1 MNIARREN
9 RLGRSGHIH
18 WPGAAQERPVKRR
31 FFEKG
36 RCTGKSPPQGRRRSR
51 RDGRSPS
58 HRPEGGALRGGP
70 STLLKPRQ
78 KGRTAMTEAM
88 LTPWGEALDREH
100 PLPEYPRPQLRRNS
114 YLNLNGIWEYAIT
127 KTAEKPA
134 AMQGEIVVPFSPET
148 PLSGVGHILQPDEY
162 LWYRRS
168 VTLPEGFFRG
178 GRLLLHFG
186 AVDQCCTVWVDG
198 QEAGSHTGGYLPFAL
213 DVTELIEGDAFTLE
227 LRVTD
232 PTDTGSLSR
241 GKQRLKNTGIWYTP
255 QSGIWQTVWM
265 ECVPENYLRSLR
277 ITPKPE
283 ENAVHIRLEAD
294 DPAMAAVMIC
304 RDGGIIAEGQTDE
317 NGESTLTIPA
327 EELHLWSPEDP
338 FLYDVSIVL
347 PGGDRVESYF
357 GMRAFGIGKDEK
369 GLPRLLLNGKPY
381 FQNGLLDQGYWS
393 DGYYTAP
400 SDEALIHDIAEMKR
414 LGFNML
420 RKHIKVEPL
429 RWYYHCDRL
438 GMLVWQ
444 DMMNGGESYSP
455 LSIYVFSNLG
465 LRVKD
470 DRYRYFSRSDE
481 AGRTHYY
488 EELGQMIDLLYN
500 TVSLALWVPFNEG
513 WGQFDALKAAEF
525 IRKRDDTRPIDHA
538 SGWYDQGGGD
548 IKSIHWYFRPYHHKQ
563 PPKEQRPI
571 CLTEYG
577 GYNCA
582 VPGHCWG
589 EGAEFGY
596 KKIADPA
603 EFNRAFQKLMEEQ
616 IIPAKERGLAAAVYT
631 QVSDVEGERN
641 GLLTYDRKVCK
652 ANEAIFRAVNAK
664 LTGDA

>member
-1 MNIARREN
+1 M
-9 RLGRSGHIH
+9 
-18 WPGAAQERPVKRR
+18 
-31 FFEKG
+31 
-36 RCTGKSPPQGRRRSR
+36 T
-51 RDGRSPS
+51 
-58 HRPEGGALRGGP
+58 ALY
-70 STLLKPRQ
+70 
-78 KGRTAMTEAM
+78 
-88 LTPWGEALDREH
+88 TPWGEQLDRTC
-100 PLPEYPRPQLRRNS
+100 PLPEYPRPQLWRDS
-114 YLNLNGIWEYAIT
+114 YLCLNGLWDYTVEDGDEYSRRRSGKIL
-127 KTAEKPA
+127 
-134 AMQGEIVVPFSPET
+134 VPFSPET

-186 AVDQCCTVWVDG
+186 AVDQCCTVWVNG
-198 QEAGSHTGGYLPFAL
+198 RKAGSHTGGYLPFAL

-294 DPAMAAVMIC
+294 DPAMAAVTIC

-327 EELHLWSPEDP
+327 EELRLWSPEDP
-338 FLYDVSIVL
+338 VLYDVSIVL

-357 GMRAFGIGKDEK
+357 GMRSFGIGKDEK

>member
-1 MNIARREN
+1 
-9 RLGRSGHIH
+9 
-18 WPGAAQERPVKRR
+18 
-31 FFEKG
+31 
-36 RCTGKSPPQGRRRSR
+36 
-51 RDGRSPS
+51 
-58 HRPEGGALRGGP
+58 
-70 STLLKPRQ
+70 
-78 KGRTAMTEAM
+78 MTEAM

-186 AVDQCCTVWVDG
+186 AVDQRCTVWVNG
-198 QEAGSHTGGYLPFAL
+198 RKAGSHTGGYLPFAL

-232 PTDTGSLSR
+232 PTDTGFLSR

-294 DPAMAAVMIC
+294 DPAMAAVTIC

-327 EELHLWSPEDP
+327 EELRLWSPEEP
-338 FLYDVSIVL
+338 FLYDVAITL
-347 PGGDRVESYF
+347 AGGDKVESYF

-470 DRYRYFSRSDE
+470 DSYRYFSRSDE

>member
-1 MNIARREN
+1 MA
-9 RLGRSGHIH
+9 
-18 WPGAAQERPVKRR
+18 
-31 FFEKG
+31 
-36 RCTGKSPPQGRRRSR
+36 
-51 RDGRSPS
+51 
-58 HRPEGGALRGGP
+58 
-70 STLLKPRQ
+70 
-78 KGRTAMTEAM
+78 EAM

-186 AVDQCCTVWVDG
+186 AVDQRCTVWVNG

-294 DPAMAAVMIC
+294 DPAMAAVTIC

-327 EELHLWSPEDP
+327 EELRLWSPEDP
-338 FLYDVSIVL
+338 VLYDVSIVL

-357 GMRAFGIGKDEK
+357 GMRSFGIGKDEK

>member
-1 MNIARREN
+1 
-9 RLGRSGHIH
+9 
-18 WPGAAQERPVKRR
+18 
-31 FFEKG
+31 
-36 RCTGKSPPQGRRRSR
+36 
-51 RDGRSPS
+51 
-58 HRPEGGALRGGP
+58 
-70 STLLKPRQ
+70 
-78 KGRTAMTEAM
+78 MTEAM

-186 AVDQCCTVWVDG
+186 AVDQCCTVWVNG
-198 QEAGSHTGGYLPFAL
+198 QEAGSHTGGYLPFTL
-213 DVTELIEGDAFTLE
+213 ELTDLLPADTLTLE

-232 PTDTGSLSR
+232 PTDTGSFSR

-294 DPAMAAVMIC
+294 DPAMAAVTIC
-304 RDGGIIAEGQTDE
+304 RDGGIIAKGQTDE

-327 EELHLWSPEDP
+327 EELRLWSPENP
-338 FLYDVSIVL
+338 FLYDAAITL
-347 PGGDRVESYF
+347 AGGDKVESYF

>member
-1 MNIARREN
+1 
-9 RLGRSGHIH
+9 
-18 WPGAAQERPVKRR
+18 
-31 FFEKG
+31 
-36 RCTGKSPPQGRRRSR
+36 
-51 RDGRSPS
+51 
-58 HRPEGGALRGGP
+58 
-70 STLLKPRQ
+70 
-78 KGRTAMTEAM
+78 MTDAM

-100 PLPEYPRPQLRRNS
+100 PLPEYPRPQLARNS
-114 YLNLNGIWEYAIT
+114 YLNLNGVWQYAIT
-127 KTAEKPA
+127 KAPEMPT

-148 PLSGVGHILQPDEY
+148 PLSGVGHILQPDEC
-162 LWYRRS
+162 LWYRRTI
-168 VTLPEGFFRG
+168 TLPEGFFRG

-186 AVDQCCTVWVDG
+186 AVDQRCTVWVNG

-294 DPAMAAVMIC
+294 DPAMAAVTIC

-327 EELHLWSPEDP
+327 EELRLWSPEDP

-357 GMRAFGIGKDEK
+357 GMRSFGIGRDEK

>member
-1 MNIARREN
+1 
-9 RLGRSGHIH
+9 
-18 WPGAAQERPVKRR
+18 
-31 FFEKG
+31 
-36 RCTGKSPPQGRRRSR
+36 
-51 RDGRSPS
+51 
-58 HRPEGGALRGGP
+58 
-70 STLLKPRQ
+70 
-78 KGRTAMTEAM
+78 MTEAM

-186 AVDQCCTVWVDG
+186 AVDQCCTVWVNG

-294 DPAMAAVMIC
+294 DPAMAAVTIC

-327 EELHLWSPEDP
+327 EELRLWSPENP

-357 GMRAFGIGKDEK
+357 GMRSFGIGKDEK

-470 DRYRYFSRSDE
+470 DRYRYFSRSD
-481 AGRTHYY
+481 ARGRAHYM
-488 EELGQMIDLLYN
+488 EELGQLVELLYN
-500 TVSLALWVPFNEG
+500 TVSLAMWVPFNEG

>member
-1 MNIARREN
+1 
-9 RLGRSGHIH
+9 
-18 WPGAAQERPVKRR
+18 
-31 FFEKG
+31 
-36 RCTGKSPPQGRRRSR
+36 
-51 RDGRSPS
+51 
-58 HRPEGGALRGGP
+58 
-70 STLLKPRQ
+70 
-78 KGRTAMTEAM
+78 MTEAM

-148 PLSGVGHILQPDEY
+148 PLSGVGHILQLDEY

-186 AVDQCCTVWVDG
+186 AVDQCCTVWVNG

-294 DPAMAAVMIC
+294 DPAMAAVTIC
-304 RDGGIIAEGQTDE
+304 RDGGIIAEGQTNE

-327 EELHLWSPEDP
+327 EELRLWSPENP

>member
-1 MNIARREN
+1 
-9 RLGRSGHIH
+9 
-18 WPGAAQERPVKRR
+18 
-31 FFEKG
+31 
-36 RCTGKSPPQGRRRSR
+36 
-51 RDGRSPS
+51 
-58 HRPEGGALRGGP
+58 
-70 STLLKPRQ
+70 
-78 KGRTAMTEAM
+78 MTEAM

-186 AVDQCCTVWVDG
+186 AVDQCCTVWVNG

-294 DPAMAAVMIC
+294 DPAMAAVTIC

-327 EELHLWSPEDP
+327 EELRLWSPEEP

-616 IIPAKERGLAAAVYT
+616 LIPAKERGLAAAVYT

>member
-1 MNIARREN
+1 M
-9 RLGRSGHIH
+9 
-18 WPGAAQERPVKRR
+18 
-31 FFEKG
+31 
-36 RCTGKSPPQGRRRSR
+36 
-51 RDGRSPS
+51 S

-70 STLLKPRQ
+70 RTLLKPRQ
-78 KGRTAMTEAM
+78 KGGTAMTEAM

-294 DPAMAAVMIC
+294 DPAMAAVTIC

-327 EELHLWSPEDP
+327 EELRLWSPENP
-338 FLYDVSIVL
+338 FLYDAAITL
-347 PGGDRVESYF
+347 AGGDKVESYF

-652 ANEAIFRAVNAK
+652 ANEAIFRAMNAK

>member
-1 MNIARREN
+1 
-9 RLGRSGHIH
+9 
-18 WPGAAQERPVKRR
+18 
-31 FFEKG
+31 
-36 RCTGKSPPQGRRRSR
+36 
-51 RDGRSPS
+51 
-58 HRPEGGALRGGP
+58 
-70 STLLKPRQ
+70 
-78 KGRTAMTEAM
+78 MTEAM

-186 AVDQCCTVWVDG
+186 AVDQCCTVWVNG

-294 DPAMAAVMIC
+294 DPAMAAVTIC

-327 EELHLWSPEDP
+327 EELRLWNPEDP

-400 SDEALIHDIAEMKR
+400 SDEALIHDIAEMKG

>member
-1 MNIARREN
+1 
-9 RLGRSGHIH
+9 
-18 WPGAAQERPVKRR
+18 
-31 FFEKG
+31 
-36 RCTGKSPPQGRRRSR
+36 
-51 RDGRSPS
+51 
-58 HRPEGGALRGGP
+58 
-70 STLLKPRQ
+70 
-78 KGRTAMTEAM
+78 MTEAM
-88 LTPWGEALDREH
+88 LTPWGETLDREH

-186 AVDQCCTVWVDG
+186 AVDQCCTVWVNG

-213 DVTELIEGDAFTLE
+213 DATELIEGDAFTLE

-294 DPAMAAVMIC
+294 DPAMAAVTIC

-327 EELHLWSPEDP
+327 EELRLWSPEDP

-400 SDEALIHDIAEMKR
+400 SDEALIHDIAEMKQ

>member
-1 MNIARREN
+1 
-9 RLGRSGHIH
+9 
-18 WPGAAQERPVKRR
+18 
-31 FFEKG
+31 
-36 RCTGKSPPQGRRRSR
+36 
-51 RDGRSPS
+51 
-58 HRPEGGALRGGP
+58 
-70 STLLKPRQ
+70 
-78 KGRTAMTEAM
+78 MTEAM

-134 AMQGEIVVPFSPET
+134 VMQGEIVVPFSPET

-168 VTLPEGFFRG
+168 VTLPEGFFQG

-186 AVDQCCTVWVDG
+186 AVDQCCTVWVNG

-277 ITPKPE
+277 ITPKLE

-294 DPAMAAVMIC
+294 DPAMAAVTIC

-327 EELHLWSPEDP
+327 EELRLWSPEDP

-357 GMRAFGIGKDEK
+357 GMRAFGIGRDEK

-616 IIPAKERGLAAAVYT
+616 IIPAKESGLAAAVYT

-641 GLLTYDRKVCK
+641 GLLTYDRRVCK

>member
-1 MNIARREN
+1 
-9 RLGRSGHIH
+9 
-18 WPGAAQERPVKRR
+18 
-31 FFEKG
+31 
-36 RCTGKSPPQGRRRSR
+36 
-51 RDGRSPS
+51 
-58 HRPEGGALRGGP
+58 
-70 STLLKPRQ
+70 
-78 KGRTAMTEAM
+78 MTEAM

-186 AVDQCCTVWVDG
+186 AVDQCCTVWVNG

-213 DVTELIEGDAFTLE
+213 DATELIEGDAFTLE

-294 DPAMAAVMIC
+294 DPAMAAITIC

-327 EELHLWSPEDP
+327 EELRLWSPENP

-357 GMRAFGIGKDEK
+357 GMRSFGIGRDEK

>member
-1 MNIARREN
+1 
-9 RLGRSGHIH
+9 
-18 WPGAAQERPVKRR
+18 
-31 FFEKG
+31 
-36 RCTGKSPPQGRRRSR
+36 
-51 RDGRSPS
+51 
-58 HRPEGGALRGGP
+58 
-70 STLLKPRQ
+70 
-78 KGRTAMTEAM
+78 MTEAM

-168 VTLPEGFFRG
+168 VTLPEGFFQG

-186 AVDQCCTVWVDG
+186 AVDLCCTVWVNG

-294 DPAMAAVMIC
+294 DPAMAAVTIC

-327 EELHLWSPEDP
+327 EELRLWSPEEP
-338 FLYDVSIVL
+338 FLYDVAITLAGS
-347 PGGDRVESYF
+347 DKVESYF

-596 KKIADPA
+596 KKIADPM

>member
-1 MNIARREN
+1 MVA
-9 RLGRSGHIH
+9 
-18 WPGAAQERPVKRR
+18 
-31 FFEKG
+31 
-36 RCTGKSPPQGRRRSR
+36 PQGRRRSR

-70 STLLKPRQ
+70 RTLLKPRQ
-78 KGRTAMTEAM
+78 KGGTAMTEAM

-148 PLSGVGHILQPDEY
+148 PLSGAGHILQPDEY

-186 AVDQCCTVWVDG
+186 AVDQCCTVWVNG

-294 DPAMAAVMIC
+294 DPAMAAVTIC

-327 EELHLWSPEDP
+327 EELRLWSPENP
-338 FLYDVSIVL
+338 FLYDAAIVL

>member
-1 MNIARREN
+1 
-9 RLGRSGHIH
+9 
-18 WPGAAQERPVKRR
+18 
-31 FFEKG
+31 
-36 RCTGKSPPQGRRRSR
+36 
-51 RDGRSPS
+51 
-58 HRPEGGALRGGP
+58 
-70 STLLKPRQ
+70 
-78 KGRTAMTEAM
+78 MTEAM

-186 AVDQCCTVWVDG
+186 AVDQRCTVWVNG

-294 DPAMAAVMIC
+294 DPAMAAVTIC

-327 EELHLWSPEDP
+327 EELRLWSPEDP

-357 GMRAFGIGKDEK
+357 GMRSFGIGRDEK

>member
-1 MNIARREN
+1 
-9 RLGRSGHIH
+9 
-18 WPGAAQERPVKRR
+18 
-31 FFEKG
+31 
-36 RCTGKSPPQGRRRSR
+36 
-51 RDGRSPS
+51 
-58 HRPEGGALRGGP
+58 
-70 STLLKPRQ
+70 
-78 KGRTAMTEAM
+78 MTEAM

-186 AVDQCCTVWVDG
+186 AVDQCCTVWVNG

-294 DPAMAAVMIC
+294 DPAMAAVTIC

-327 EELHLWSPEDP
+327 EELRLWSPENP
-338 FLYDVSIVL
+338 FLYDAAITL
-347 PGGDRVESYF
+347 TGGDKVESYF

-652 ANEAIFRAVNAK
+652 ANEAIFRAMNAK

>member
-1 MNIARREN
+1 
-9 RLGRSGHIH
+9 
-18 WPGAAQERPVKRR
+18 
-31 FFEKG
+31 
-36 RCTGKSPPQGRRRSR
+36 
-51 RDGRSPS
+51 
-58 HRPEGGALRGGP
+58 
-70 STLLKPRQ
+70 
-78 KGRTAMTEAM
+78 MTEAM

-186 AVDQCCTVWVDG
+186 AVDQRCTVWVNG

-294 DPAMAAVMIC
+294 DPAMAAVTIC

-327 EELHLWSPEDP
+327 EELRLWSPEDP
-338 FLYDVSIVL
+338 VLYDVSIVL

-357 GMRAFGIGKDEK
+357 GMRSFGIGKDEK

-563 PPKEQRPI
+563 PSKEQRPI

-582 VPGHCWG
+582 APGHCWG

>member
-1 MNIARREN
+1 
-9 RLGRSGHIH
+9 
-18 WPGAAQERPVKRR
+18 
-31 FFEKG
+31 
-36 RCTGKSPPQGRRRSR
+36 
-51 RDGRSPS
+51 
-58 HRPEGGALRGGP
+58 
-70 STLLKPRQ
+70 
-78 KGRTAMTEAM
+78 MTEAM

-168 VTLPEGFFRG
+168 VTLPEGFFQG

-186 AVDQCCTVWVDG
+186 AVDLCCTVWVNG

-294 DPAMAAVMIC
+294 DPAMAAVTIC

-327 EELHLWSPEDP
+327 EELRLWSPEEP
-338 FLYDVSIVL
+338 FLYDVAITLAGS
-347 PGGDRVESYF
+347 DKVESYF

-369 GLPRLLLNGKPY
+369 GLNGKPY

-596 KKIADPA
+596 KKIADPM

>member
-1 MNIARREN
+1 
-9 RLGRSGHIH
+9 
-18 WPGAAQERPVKRR
+18 
-31 FFEKG
+31 
-36 RCTGKSPPQGRRRSR
+36 
-51 RDGRSPS
+51 
-58 HRPEGGALRGGP
+58 
-70 STLLKPRQ
+70 
-78 KGRTAMTEAM
+78 MTEAM

-186 AVDQCCTVWVDG
+186 AVDQRCTVWVNG

-277 ITPKPE
+277 ITPKLE

-294 DPAMAAVMIC
+294 DPAMAAVTIC

-327 EELHLWSPEDP
+327 EELRLWSPEDP
-338 FLYDVSIVL
+338 FLYDVAITL
-347 PGGDRVESYF
+347 AGGDKVESYF

>member
-1 MNIARREN
+1 
-9 RLGRSGHIH
+9 
-18 WPGAAQERPVKRR
+18 
-31 FFEKG
+31 
-36 RCTGKSPPQGRRRSR
+36 
-51 RDGRSPS
+51 
-58 HRPEGGALRGGP
+58 
-70 STLLKPRQ
+70 
-78 KGRTAMTEAM
+78 MTEAM

-186 AVDQCCTVWVDG
+186 AVDQRCTVWVNG
-198 QEAGSHTGGYLPFAL
+198 RKAGSHTGGYLPFAL

-232 PTDTGSLSR
+232 PTDTGFLSR

-294 DPAMAAVMIC
+294 DPAMAAVTIC

-327 EELHLWSPEDP
+327 EELRLWSPEEP
-338 FLYDVSIVL
+338 FLYDVAITL
-347 PGGDRVESYF
+347 AGGDKVESYF

-470 DRYRYFSRSDE
+470 DSYRYFSRSDE

-616 IIPAKERGLAAAVYT
+616 ITPAKERGLAAAVYT

>member
-1 MNIARREN
+1 
-9 RLGRSGHIH
+9 
-18 WPGAAQERPVKRR
+18 
-31 FFEKG
+31 
-36 RCTGKSPPQGRRRSR
+36 
-51 RDGRSPS
+51 
-58 HRPEGGALRGGP
+58 
-70 STLLKPRQ
+70 
-78 KGRTAMTEAM
+78 MTEAM

-186 AVDQCCTVWVDG
+186 AVDQRCTVWVNG

-294 DPAMAAVMIC
+294 DPAMAAVTIC

-327 EELHLWSPEDP
+327 EKLRLWSPEEP

-481 AGRTHYY
+481 VGRTHYY

>member
-1 MNIARREN
+1 
-9 RLGRSGHIH
+9 
-18 WPGAAQERPVKRR
+18 
-31 FFEKG
+31 
-36 RCTGKSPPQGRRRSR
+36 
-51 RDGRSPS
+51 
-58 HRPEGGALRGGP
+58 
-70 STLLKPRQ
+70 
-78 KGRTAMTEAM
+78 MTEAM

-148 PLSGVGHILQPDEY
+148 LLSGVGHILQPDEY

-186 AVDQCCTVWVDG
+186 AVDQRCTVWVNG

-294 DPAMAAVMIC
+294 DPAMAAVTIC
-304 RDGGIIAEGQTDE
+304 RDGGIIAKGQTDE

-327 EELHLWSPEDP
+327 EELRLWSPENP
-338 FLYDVSIVL
+338 FLYDVTIRLAS
-347 PGGDRVESYF
+347 GDTVESYF

-455 LSIYVFSNLG
+455 LSIYAFSNLG

-500 TVSLALWVPFNEG
+500 TVSLAMWVPFNEG
-513 WGQFDALKAAEF
+513 WGQFDALKATEF
-525 IRKRDDTRPIDHA
+525 IRERDDTRPIDHA

>member
-1 MNIARREN
+1 
-9 RLGRSGHIH
+9 
-18 WPGAAQERPVKRR
+18 
-31 FFEKG
+31 
-36 RCTGKSPPQGRRRSR
+36 
-51 RDGRSPS
+51 
-58 HRPEGGALRGGP
+58 
-70 STLLKPRQ
+70 
-78 KGRTAMTEAM
+78 MTEAM

-127 KTAEKPA
+127 KTVEKPA

-186 AVDQCCTVWVDG
+186 AVDQCCTVWVNG

-294 DPAMAAVMIC
+294 DPAMAAVTIC

-327 EELHLWSPEDP
+327 EELRLWSPENP

-465 LRVKD
+465 LRVRD

>member
-1 MNIARREN
+1 
-9 RLGRSGHIH
+9 
-18 WPGAAQERPVKRR
+18 
-31 FFEKG
+31 
-36 RCTGKSPPQGRRRSR
+36 
-51 RDGRSPS
+51 
-58 HRPEGGALRGGP
+58 
-70 STLLKPRQ
+70 
-78 KGRTAMTEAM
+78 MTEAM

-148 PLSGVGHILQPDEY
+148 LLSGVGHILQPDEY

-186 AVDQCCTVWVDG
+186 AVDQRCTVWVNG

-294 DPAMAAVMIC
+294 DPAMAAVTIC

-327 EELHLWSPEDP
+327 EELRLWSPEDP

-357 GMRAFGIGKDEK
+357 GMRSFGIGRDEK

-616 IIPAKERGLAAAVYT
+616 IIPAKESGLAAAVYT

>member
-1 MNIARREN
+1 
-9 RLGRSGHIH
+9 
-18 WPGAAQERPVKRR
+18 
-31 FFEKG
+31 
-36 RCTGKSPPQGRRRSR
+36 
-51 RDGRSPS
+51 
-58 HRPEGGALRGGP
+58 
-70 STLLKPRQ
+70 
-78 KGRTAMTEAM
+78 MTEAM

-168 VTLPEGFFRG
+168 VTLPEGFFQG

-186 AVDQCCTVWVDG
+186 AVDQCCTVWVNG

-277 ITPKPE
+277 ITPKLE

-294 DPAMAAVMIC
+294 DPAMAAVTIC

-327 EELHLWSPEDP
+327 EELRLWSPEDP

-357 GMRAFGIGKDEK
+357 GMRAFGIGRDEK

-500 TVSLALWVPFNEG
+500 TVSLAMWVPFNEG

-563 PPKEQRPI
+563 PPKEQRPV

>member
-1 MNIARREN
+1 
-9 RLGRSGHIH
+9 
-18 WPGAAQERPVKRR
+18 
-31 FFEKG
+31 
-36 RCTGKSPPQGRRRSR
+36 
-51 RDGRSPS
+51 
-58 HRPEGGALRGGP
+58 
-70 STLLKPRQ
+70 
-78 KGRTAMTEAM
+78 MTEAM

-168 VTLPEGFFRG
+168 VTLPEGFFQG

-186 AVDQCCTVWVDG
+186 AVDQCCTVWVNG

-277 ITPKPE
+277 ITPKLE

-294 DPAMAAVMIC
+294 DPAMAAVTIC

-327 EELHLWSPEDP
+327 EELRLWSPEDP

-357 GMRAFGIGKDEK
+357 GMRAFGIGRDEK

-616 IIPAKERGLAAAVYT
+616 IIPAKESGLAAAVYT

-641 GLLTYDRKVCK
+641 GLLTYDRRVCK

>member
-1 MNIARREN
+1 
-9 RLGRSGHIH
+9 
-18 WPGAAQERPVKRR
+18 
-31 FFEKG
+31 
-36 RCTGKSPPQGRRRSR
+36 
-51 RDGRSPS
+51 
-58 HRPEGGALRGGP
+58 
-70 STLLKPRQ
+70 
-78 KGRTAMTEAM
+78 
-88 LTPWGEALDREH
+88 
-100 PLPEYPRPQLRRNS
+100 
-114 YLNLNGIWEYAIT
+114 
-127 KTAEKPA
+127 
-134 AMQGEIVVPFSPET
+134 
-148 PLSGVGHILQPDEY
+148 
-162 LWYRRS
+162 
-168 VTLPEGFFRG
+168 
-178 GRLLLHFG
+178 
-186 AVDQCCTVWVDG
+186 
-198 QEAGSHTGGYLPFAL
+198 
-213 DVTELIEGDAFTLE
+213 
-227 LRVTD
+227 
-232 PTDTGSLSR
+232 
-241 GKQRLKNTGIWYTP
+241 
-255 QSGIWQTVWM
+255 M
-265 ECVPENYLRSLR
+265 EP
-277 ITPKPE
+277 
-283 ENAVHIRLEAD
+283 
-294 DPAMAAVMIC
+294 
-304 RDGGIIAEGQTDE
+304 
-317 NGESTLTIPA
+317 GESVPLRCCHHA
-327 EELHLWSPEDP
+327 
-338 FLYDVSIVL
+338 
-347 PGGDRVESYF
+347 GGDKVESYF

-500 TVSLALWVPFNEG
+500 TVSLAMWVPFNEG
-513 WGQFDALKAAEF
+513 WGQFDALKATEF
-525 IRKRDDTRPIDHA
+525 IRERDDTRPIDHA

>member
-1 MNIARREN
+1 
-9 RLGRSGHIH
+9 
-18 WPGAAQERPVKRR
+18 
-31 FFEKG
+31 
-36 RCTGKSPPQGRRRSR
+36 
-51 RDGRSPS
+51 
-58 HRPEGGALRGGP
+58 
-70 STLLKPRQ
+70 
-78 KGRTAMTEAM
+78 MTEAM

-186 AVDQCCTVWVDG
+186 AVDQRCTVWVNG
-198 QEAGSHTGGYLPFAL
+198 RKAGSHTGGYLPFAL

-294 DPAMAAVMIC
+294 DPAMAAVTIC

-327 EELHLWSPEDP
+327 EELRLWSPENP
-338 FLYDVSIVL
+338 FLYDAAITL
-347 PGGDRVESYF
+347 TGGDKVESYF

-577 GYNCA
+577 GYNYA

>member
-1 MNIARREN
+1 
-9 RLGRSGHIH
+9 
-18 WPGAAQERPVKRR
+18 
-31 FFEKG
+31 
-36 RCTGKSPPQGRRRSR
+36 
-51 RDGRSPS
+51 
-58 HRPEGGALRGGP
+58 
-70 STLLKPRQ
+70 
-78 KGRTAMTEAM
+78 MTEAM

-168 VTLPEGFFRG
+168 VTLPEGFFQG

-186 AVDQCCTVWVDG
+186 AVDQCCTVWVNG

-277 ITPKPE
+277 ITPKLE

-294 DPAMAAVMIC
+294 DPAMAAVTIC

-327 EELHLWSPEDP
+327 EELRLWSPEDP

-357 GMRAFGIGKDEK
+357 GMRAFGIGRDEK

-500 TVSLALWVPFNEG
+500 TVSLAMWVPFNEG

>member
-1 MNIARREN
+1 
-9 RLGRSGHIH
+9 
-18 WPGAAQERPVKRR
+18 
-31 FFEKG
+31 
-36 RCTGKSPPQGRRRSR
+36 
-51 RDGRSPS
+51 
-58 HRPEGGALRGGP
+58 
-70 STLLKPRQ
+70 
-78 KGRTAMTEAM
+78 MTEAM

-127 KTAEKPA
+127 KTAETPA

-186 AVDQCCTVWVDG
+186 AVDQCCTVWVNG
-198 QEAGSHTGGYLPFAL
+198 RKAGSHTGGYLPFAL

-294 DPAMAAVMIC
+294 DPAMAAVTIC

-327 EELHLWSPEDP
+327 EELRLWSPEEP
-338 FLYDVSIVL
+338 FLYDVAITL
-347 PGGDRVESYF
+347 AGGDKVESYF

>member
-1 MNIARREN
+1 
-9 RLGRSGHIH
+9 
-18 WPGAAQERPVKRR
+18 
-31 FFEKG
+31 
-36 RCTGKSPPQGRRRSR
+36 
-51 RDGRSPS
+51 
-58 HRPEGGALRGGP
+58 
-70 STLLKPRQ
+70 
-78 KGRTAMTEAM
+78 MTEAM

-168 VTLPEGFFRG
+168 VTLPEGFFQG

-186 AVDQCCTVWVDG
+186 AVDLCCTVWVNG

-294 DPAMAAVMIC
+294 DPAMAAVTIC

-327 EELHLWSPEDP
+327 EELRLWSPEEP
-338 FLYDVSIVL
+338 FLYDVAITLAGS
-347 PGGDRVESYF
+347 DKVESYF

-563 PPKEQRPI
+563 PSKEQRPI

-596 KKIADPA
+596 KKISDPA
-603 EFNRAFQKLMEEQ
+603 EFNRAFQKLIEEQ

>member
-1 MNIARREN
+1 
-9 RLGRSGHIH
+9 
-18 WPGAAQERPVKRR
+18 
-31 FFEKG
+31 
-36 RCTGKSPPQGRRRSR
+36 
-51 RDGRSPS
+51 
-58 HRPEGGALRGGP
+58 
-70 STLLKPRQ
+70 
-78 KGRTAMTEAM
+78 MTEAM

-178 GRLLLHFG
+178 CRLLLHFG
-186 AVDQCCTVWVDG
+186 AVDQCCTVWVNG

-294 DPAMAAVMIC
+294 DPAMAAVTIC

-338 FLYDVSIVL
+338 VLYDVSIVL

-357 GMRAFGIGKDEK
+357 GMRSFGIGKDEK

>member
-1 MNIARREN
+1 
-9 RLGRSGHIH
+9 
-18 WPGAAQERPVKRR
+18 
-31 FFEKG
+31 
-36 RCTGKSPPQGRRRSR
+36 
-51 RDGRSPS
+51 
-58 HRPEGGALRGGP
+58 
-70 STLLKPRQ
+70 
-78 KGRTAMTEAM
+78 MTEAM

-186 AVDQCCTVWVDG
+186 AVDQCCTVWVNG
-198 QEAGSHTGGYLPFAL
+198 RKAGSHTGGYLPFAL

-294 DPAMAAVMIC
+294 DPAMAAVTIC

-327 EELHLWSPEDP
+327 EELRLWSPENP
-338 FLYDVSIVL
+338 FLYDAAITL
-347 PGGDRVESYF
+347 TGGDKVESYF

>member
-1 MNIARREN
+1 
-9 RLGRSGHIH
+9 
-18 WPGAAQERPVKRR
+18 
-31 FFEKG
+31 
-36 RCTGKSPPQGRRRSR
+36 
-51 RDGRSPS
+51 
-58 HRPEGGALRGGP
+58 
-70 STLLKPRQ
+70 
-78 KGRTAMTEAM
+78 MTEAM

-186 AVDQCCTVWVDG
+186 AVDQCCTVWVNG

-213 DVTELIEGDAFTLE
+213 DVTELIEGDTFTLE

-294 DPAMAAVMIC
+294 DPAMAAVTIC

-327 EELHLWSPEDP
+327 EELRLWSPEDP

-347 PGGDRVESYF
+347 PGGDKVESYF
-357 GMRAFGIGKDEK
+357 GMRSFGIGKDEK

-470 DRYRYFSRSDE
+470 DRNRYFSRSDE

-577 GYNCA
+577 GYNYA

>member
-1 MNIARREN
+1 
-9 RLGRSGHIH
+9 
-18 WPGAAQERPVKRR
+18 
-31 FFEKG
+31 
-36 RCTGKSPPQGRRRSR
+36 
-51 RDGRSPS
+51 
-58 HRPEGGALRGGP
+58 
-70 STLLKPRQ
+70 
-78 KGRTAMTEAM
+78 MTEAM

-186 AVDQCCTVWVDG
+186 AVDQCCTVWVNG

-294 DPAMAAVMIC
+294 DPAMAAVTIC

-327 EELHLWSPEDP
+327 EELRLWSPEEP

-470 DRYRYFSRSDE
+470 DRYRYFSRSD
-481 AGRTHYY
+481 ARGRAHYM
-488 EELGQMIDLLYN
+488 EELGQLVELLYN
-500 TVSLALWVPFNEG
+500 TVSLAMWVPFNEG

-596 KKIADPA
+596 KKIADPM

>member
-1 MNIARREN
+1 
-9 RLGRSGHIH
+9 
-18 WPGAAQERPVKRR
+18 
-31 FFEKG
+31 
-36 RCTGKSPPQGRRRSR
+36 
-51 RDGRSPS
+51 
-58 HRPEGGALRGGP
+58 
-70 STLLKPRQ
+70 
-78 KGRTAMTEAM
+78 MTEAM

-168 VTLPEGFFRG
+168 VTLPEGFFQG

-186 AVDQCCTVWVDG
+186 AVDQCCTVWVNG

-277 ITPKPE
+277 ITPKLE

-294 DPAMAAVMIC
+294 DPAMAAVTIC

-327 EELHLWSPEDP
+327 EELRLWSPEDP

-357 GMRAFGIGKDEK
+357 GMRAFGIGRDEK

-589 EGAEFGY
+589 EGSEFGY

>member
-1 MNIARREN
+1 
-9 RLGRSGHIH
+9 
-18 WPGAAQERPVKRR
+18 
-31 FFEKG
+31 
-36 RCTGKSPPQGRRRSR
+36 
-51 RDGRSPS
+51 
-58 HRPEGGALRGGP
+58 
-70 STLLKPRQ
+70 
-78 KGRTAMTEAM
+78 MTEAM

-148 PLSGVGHILQPDEY
+148 PLSGVGHLLQPDEY

-186 AVDQCCTVWVDG
+186 AVDQRCTVWVNG

-294 DPAMAAVMIC
+294 DPAMAAVTIC

-327 EELHLWSPEDP
+327 EQLRLWSPENP
-338 FLYDVSIVL
+338 FLYDVTIRLAS
-347 PGGDRVESYF
+347 GDTVESYF
-357 GMRAFGIGKDEK
+357 GMRSFGIGKDEK